1 MNPKPNSICYVFVL
15 ITLFNFFE
23 DKLNKRHVVKKKKSC
38 LKQKVKYLT
47 IFPLENQLTIIEI
60 SVQD

>member
-1 MNPKPNSICYVFVL
+1 MINL
-15 ITLFNFFE
+15 IRGML
-23 DKLNKRHVVKKKKSC
+23 LKKKSC